1 LNNLKENSVPKEYI
15 PPPISCWTALNTE
28 DPESTMKVIIAFLEE
43 KKMEVKKSDNDK
55 FSFVTRNENYSI
67 AVSIYKRDDSFVLMF
82 RRLNGDVVLY
92 NNLFQEIATHTGLKL
107 TTCIANSS
115 NPII

>member
-1 LNNLKENSVPKEYI
+1 MNSSKEKSIPKDYI
-15 PPPISCWTALNTE
+15 PPSVSCWTALSTK
-28 DPESTMKVIIAFLEE
+28 DPESTMKVLKSFFVE
-43 KKMEVKKSDNDK
+43 KQILVIMSTNDE
-55 FSFVTRNENYSI
+55 FSFSARSPKYSI
-67 AVSIYKRDDSFVLMF
+67 AVSIYKRDNSFVVMF

-92 NNLFQEIATHTGLKL
+92 NNLFKEIATHTGLKL